1 MKSKK
6 YIAIVKIKNNKDG
19 SAKCV
24 KYRFDNLIKFTE
36 FLDVKWPGWKWY
48 NVYSNRGNNKKKQ
61 IANYTNRNRPTKNHV

>member
-24 KYRFDNLIKFTE
+24 KYRFDNLLKFTE
-36 FLDVKWPGWKWY
+36 FLDLKWSEWKWY
-48 NVYSNRGNNKKKQ
+48 NVFSNRGNNKKTQ
-61 IANYTNRNRPTKNHV
+61 IANYTNRKRPTKNYV

>member
-24 KYRFDNLIKFTE
+24 KYRFDNLLKFTE
-36 FLDVKWPGWKWY
+36 FLDLKWSEWKWY
-48 NVYSNRGNNKKKQ
+48 NVFSNRGNNKKTQ
-61 IANYTNRNRPTKNHV
+61 IANYTNRKRPTKNDV